1 MQFIFIPGAQGDMT
15 EGPEGKKP
23 EVAEI
28 LNLLTSAQQKLEH
41 CLVVSAGRHI
51 GAQVELLKVIRELS
65 WQFAVPVFDPFSF
78 SGL

>member
-1 MQFIFIPGAQGDMT
+1 MQFILIPGDMA

-23 EVAEI
+23 DVAEI

-51 GAQVELLKVIRELS
+51 GAQVELLKVTRELS
-65 WQFAVPVFDPFSF
+65 WQFAPYQCLTHFPCFW
-78 SGL
+78 